1 VLRTAAIAR
10 RNLRKLVVKLAGMLR
25 PKNLLVVI
33 RNALDL
39 RRDDP
44 WARRPERP
52 SHGADLAALSDR
64 SLGWIAHS
72 QDTVGSGGVGSYD
85 FSGWST
91 GYPEVTGYIIPTM
104 WDYARH
110 LEREELGERAA
121 RMADWELSIQRP
133 VGGWEGGNEGD
144 GLPPV
149 VFNTGQVMRGLL
161 RTYEETGEERFLE
174 GARRAGDWCVEVQDD
189 DGSWTTSNHL
199 GMKRVYDTYVAAPLS
214 KLSLI
219 DGDEKYADAA
229 RRNCEF
235 VLGHQRDNGWFD
247 LCDNTP
253 DFVHAPVTHTICY
266 TADGLIETGRLLDE
280 NSYVAA
286 GTRAADAMVPHAER
300 TGYLAG
306 RFDEDWRPAAKF
318 VCLTGSAQLGIILMR
333 LHETSSDERYLRTS
347 ERLLDFLF
355 HVERLNGIGADR
367 EGAIAGSYP
376 IWGPYAPLRFP
387 CWATKYY
394 LDLLLMVQR
403 ARNPLAAGALA
414 A

>member
-1 VLRTAAIAR
+1 
-10 RNLRKLVVKLAGMLR
+10 
-25 PKNLLVVI
+25 
-33 RNALDL
+33 
-39 RRDDP
+39 
-44 WARRPERP
+44 
-52 SHGADLAALSDR
+52 
-64 SLGWIAHS
+64 
-72 QDTVGSGGVGSYD
+72 
-85 FSGWST
+85 
-91 GYPEVTGYIIPTM
+91 
-104 WDYARH
+104 
-110 LEREELGERAA
+110 
-121 RMADWELSIQRP
+121 MADWELGLQTEE
-133 VGGWEGGNEGD
+133 GGWQGDVEGANQ
-144 GLPPV
+144 PPV

-161 RTYEETGEERFLE
+161 RTYEETGEERFLD

-235 VLGHQRDNGWFD
+235 VLGLQRDNGWFD

-280 NSYVAA
+280 ETYVAA
-286 GTRAADAMVPHAER
+286 GARAAEAIVPHAEP

-306 RFDEDWRPAAKF
+306 RFDENWQPAARF

-333 LHETSSDERYLRTS
+333 LHETSGDERYLRTS

-355 HVERLNGIGADR
+355 HVERLNGIGRDR

-394 LDLLLMVQR
+394 LDLLLRVQR
-403 ARNPLAAGALA
+403 ARDPEPADALA